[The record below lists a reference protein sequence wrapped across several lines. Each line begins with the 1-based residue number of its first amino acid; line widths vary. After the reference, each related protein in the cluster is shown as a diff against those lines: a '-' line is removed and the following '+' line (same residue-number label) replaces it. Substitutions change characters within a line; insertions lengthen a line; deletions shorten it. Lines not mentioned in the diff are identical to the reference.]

1 MRPLIRFSLCSN
13 LSSRENTRSSE
24 YKKYDYL
31 ETTQNK
37 VIKPINYKPN
47 SFGKNVFRQKKNK
60 KYEVK
65 KLQTTV
71 VNQNT
76 KSNYTMWQL
85 APQNIS
91 RQIINRQL
99 FLKLNNSSLKKK
111 KQVIK
116 LKNIAVPGVFVTSSL
131 NSPQTQQNLS
141 SI

>member
-1 MRPLIRFSLCSN
+1 MFL
-13 LSSRENTRSSE
+13 
-24 YKKYDYL
+24 
-31 ETTQNK
+31 
-37 VIKPINYKPN
+37 
-47 SFGKNVFRQKKNK
+47 GKKNK

-99 FLKLNNSSLKKK
+99 FLKLNNSSLNKK